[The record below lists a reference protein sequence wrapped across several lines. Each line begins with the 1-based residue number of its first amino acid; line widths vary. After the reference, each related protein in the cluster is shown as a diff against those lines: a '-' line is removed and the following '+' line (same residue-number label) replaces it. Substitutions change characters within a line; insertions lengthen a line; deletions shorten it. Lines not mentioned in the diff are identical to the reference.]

1 MLRNECP
8 VHNDGQMS
16 TSSYRECLPRMQ
28 PCSEEAAN
36 CARVSD
42 HHIVQ
47 RDEMSCAL
55 YNGGWTA
62 QDSMCYL
69 EHAPVMERVM
79 NLNTPWG
86 CL

>member
-1 MLRNECP
+1 MSRALRWSD
-8 VHNDGQMS
+8 VHLELQGMFAS
-16 TSSYRECLPRMQ
+16 HTTLLGK
-28 PCSEEAAN
+28 AAN

-62 QDSMCYL
+62 RDSMCYL
-69 EHAPVMERVM
+69 EHAPIMERVM
-79 NLNTPWG
+79 NLNTPG
-86 CL
+86 SCL